1 MEACAISGTAG
12 ETRAPRRKLKQ
23 GGMMEQNKPMD
34 LQVQADEQ
42 TLQGKYSTMA
52 QVTHTAEEFWIDFYA
67 VLPNPQI
74 ARLLAR
80 IIVSPAH
87 AKRLGQA
94 ILENVAKYESKFG
107 AIEDARTPVPNIGF
121 KQ

>member
-1 MEACAISGTAG
+1 ME
-12 ETRAPRRKLKQ
+12 E
-23 GGMMEQNKPMD
+23 NKPVE

-52 QVTHTAEEFWIDFYA
+52 QVTHTPEEFWIDFYA
-67 VLPNPQI
+67 ILPNPQI

-80 IIVSPAH
+80 IIVSPEH
-87 AKRLGQA
+87 AKRLGNA
-94 ILENVAKYESKFG
+94 VLDNVRKYEARFG
-107 AIEDARTPVPNIGF
+107 VIDEARSPMPTIGF

>member
-1 MEACAISGTAG
+1 
-12 ETRAPRRKLKQ
+12 
-23 GGMMEQNKPMD
+23 MMEQNKPMD